1 MPPIKAGP
9 PPSALQLPPP
19 LIKRKLPEFIRP
31 IAKAAKK
38 RVSFD
43 MPDEPDEPE
52 SVKPVKPEP
61 VKPEPVKPEPVQAP
75 WVEKGNGPSQGENDM
90 LEQMY
95 LVFKNLSSEC
105 DERKL
110 EARLKM
116 EVSGEPT
123 PPSSQDSVDSLDS
136 NASWE
141 FELAYS
147 TATDYVESSDIFDF
161 IFKYISNHQVDIY
174 RRIGTGLVTREMA
187 EGFLRNAPRDLLQI
201 LEIALAEAELTVF
214 SV

>member
-52 SVKPVKPEP
+52 SVK
-61 VKPEPVKPEPVQAP
+61 PVKPEPVQAP

-123 PPSSQDSVDSLDS
+123 PPSSHDSVDSSFS
-136 NASWE
+136 NSWAS
-141 FELAYS
+141 
-147 TATDYVESSDIFDF
+147 I
-161 IFKYISNHQVDIY
+161 
-174 RRIGTGLVTREMA
+174 
-187 EGFLRNAPRDLLQI
+187 
-201 LEIALAEAELTVF
+201 
-214 SV
+214 